1 MWFYILRRLIW
12 LPFLLLVVTFITF
25 VMVRIVPG
33 DPIVVMLGS
42 RYDSEIAQNIRDQ
55 LGLHRPFLVQ
65 YLDYIWD
72 AMRGDFGESFR
83 FRGQSVSSLLI
94 SKMWVSLQV
103 NLAAL
108 TASVLIGLPLGFFI
122 AHRQGSWQ
130 DPVVVS
136 IGFILGAIPIMV
148 TIPAV
153 LWIGCLKL
161 DLLPCSGWG
170 GIFDL
175 RIIVP
180 IITLGIFGF
189 AGIMRLMRSSTLD
202 VLGQD
207 YIRTAKAKGLST
219 FQIDRRHV
227 LKNALIPVIT
237 VLSLSLDGILTTSFV
252 AERILGIPGMGDFAI
267 QAVFNRD
274 YPVIMDTTI
283 IGATAFVVANL
294 IADLAYGLIDP
305 RIRYD

>member
-1 MWFYILRRLIW
+1 MWFYVLRRCLW

-25 VMVRIVPG
+25 VMIRIVPG
-33 DPIVVMLGS
+33 DPVVVMLGP

-55 LGLHRPFLVQ
+55 LGLNRPFVIQ
-65 YLDYIWD
+65 YIDYIWD
-72 AMRGDFGESFR
+72 AIRGDFGESYR
-83 FRGQSVSSLLI
+83 YRGQSVSSLLGP
-94 SKMWVSLQV
+94 KMWVSLQV
-103 NLAAL
+103 NIAAL
-108 TASVLIGLPLGFFI
+108 IASVSIGLPLGFFI
-122 AHRQGSWQ
+122 AHRQGGWQ
-130 DPVVVS
+130 DPFVVT
-136 IGFILGAIPIMV
+136 IGFILGALPIMV
-148 TIPAV
+148 TIPAI
-153 LWIGCLKL
+153 LWVGCLKL

-170 GIFDL
+170 GVFDL

-227 LKNALIPVIT
+227 LKNALIPVVT
-237 VLSLSLDGILTTSFV
+237 VLSLSLDGMLTTSFV

-274 YPVIMDTTI
+274 YPVIMATTI

-294 IADLAYGLIDP
+294 LADLTYGFIDP